1 MFPLSSY
8 AYIKLTNIEMNAG
21 THVHRQR
28 ERERNVHI
36 QTYTNTVHT
45 CIDVPVSVHTPSFRL
60 SPESLCVMPPLE
72 LEAYSDISDESDGGW
87 VGRYCLSMGRIGY
100 DR

>member
-1 MFPLSSY
+1 MP
-8 AYIKLTNIEMNAG
+8 ARMCTDKE
-21 THVHRQR
+21 R
-28 ERERNVHI
+28 EREECTH
-36 QTYTNTVHT
+36 TNIHKYSA

-87 VGRYCLSMGRIGY
+87 VGRYCLGMGRIGY